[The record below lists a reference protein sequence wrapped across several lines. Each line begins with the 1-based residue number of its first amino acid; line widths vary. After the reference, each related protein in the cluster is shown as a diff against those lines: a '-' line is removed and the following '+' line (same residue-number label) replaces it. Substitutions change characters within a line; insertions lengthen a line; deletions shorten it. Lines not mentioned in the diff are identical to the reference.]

1 MTEGSLPAVPP
12 AIRKFNPGT
21 MQSDEAIVGQFVVR
35 HRELGIVLD
44 IVRANIDAN
53 SAQHVLL
60 VAPRGRGKTMLLARV
75 AAEIR
80 RDDALRSHFLPVRF
94 MEESQEIFGLADFWL
109 ETLFHLARETATD
122 HPILAAEL
130 RTTHAALAGRW
141 QDQALPDL
149 ARAAVMDAA
158 DRLDRRLV
166 LMIEN
171 LQSLCRTVEPDFGWQ
186 LRSVLQNVPE
196 IVLLASATT
205 RFQALDDA
213 REPFFEL
220 FRLVDLKPL
229 GTEDCARLW
238 QLARGEPIHASS
250 VRPLEI
256 LTGGS
261 PRLLVILAGFAGHL
275 SLRQLMEEL
284 VALIDQHTEYFRGHL
299 EVLPKGER
307 RVYVALIDLWTPSTA
322 NEVAARA
329 RMDIRAVSTMLGRL
343 IDRGIVVTDP
353 RGPNAPRKGRVYAA
367 AEPLYSIYYK
377 LRRERDEAAVVES
390 LVHFMVALYD
400 TWVFHRWERHLT
412 SELIDS
418 PALHAGVERA
428 LARLPESGLDVTAY
442 IKRRTLQQASE
453 NAAARRRLNAVIQ
466 LDREVEAGTKAH
478 EWRSILDAAAGFVA
492 ACGPGDY
499 PSREADEVHVARIR
513 TDAYQHL
520 GDYRKV
526 LEIGNDIVE
535 RYRHTRE
542 VFIEFQTAQV
552 LLNIAF
558 AHNNLREYSSSI
570 ATAVE
575 FLTRFE
581 QYADNAKPAL
591 LFAQAM
597 HIKASSHAALG
608 ETGVALG
615 ILDEIFERFGG
626 KSEPVMSTVLARV
639 LADKAELQRPSD
651 ERAAAATYD
660 AAAARLESAD
670 APGRSNLLENVYL
683 NRAFT
688 KAGLGDFT
696 GEIESY
702 RAFLSLIDAD
712 PAEPPYPCTFA
723 LVLLGLRLAELG
735 QVEQAA
741 VVADRL
747 SGQTQVVSG
756 HLRTF
761 LGWSIDCIAL
771 ITLAVSG
778 KMDDVPAGLQDVCAR
793 YRPGDD
799 VTTRLMIR
807 LVLNLLALGVPGR
820 DLIRALAIEP
830 EASNALAPLT
840 TALRLHLGE
849 SVRAP
854 AEVMQVAADVRAR
867 IDTHAA
873 KGSLTPF

>member
-1 MTEGSLPAVPP
+1 MTAGSLPAVPP

-21 MQSDEAIVGQFVVR
+21 MQSDEAFVGQFVVR

-44 IVRANIDAN
+44 IVRANIDAS

-60 VAPRGRGKTMLLARV
+60 VAPRGRGKTMLLARA
-75 AAEIR
+75 AAEMR
-80 RDDALRSHFLPVRF
+80 RDDTLRSHFLPVRF

-109 ETLFHLARETATD
+109 ETLFHVARETATD
-122 HPILAAEL
+122 HPTLAAEL

-149 ARAAVMDAA
+149 ARAAVLDAA
-158 DRLDRRLV
+158 DRLDRRFV
-166 LMIEN
+166 LMVEN

-186 LRSVLQNVPE
+186 LRSVLQTVPE

-205 RFQALDDA
+205 RFQALDDV

-322 NEVAARA
+322 SEVAARA

-353 RGPNAPRKGRVYAA
+353 RGPNAPRKGRLYAA

-390 LVHFMVALYD
+390 LIHFMVALYD
-400 TWVFHRWERHLT
+400 TWVFQRWEPRLT
-412 SELIDS
+412 SELVDS
-418 PALHAGVERA
+418 PALHAGVERVM
-428 LARLPESGLDVTAY
+428 ARLPESGLDVTAD
-442 IKRRTLQQASE
+442 IKRRALQQASD
-453 NAAARRRLNAVIQ
+453 NAAARRRLNALIQ

-492 ACGPGDY
+492 ACGPSDY
-499 PSREADEVHVARIR
+499 PSHEADEVRVARIR

-526 LEIGNDIVE
+526 IEIGNDIVE

-542 VFIEFQTAQV
+542 FFIEFQTAQV

-570 ATAVE
+570 TAAVE

-581 QYADNAKPAL
+581 HYADNTQSAH
-591 LFAQAM
+591 LFAQAL

-608 ETGVALG
+608 ETDVALG
-615 ILDEIFERFGG
+615 ILDEILERFGG

-660 AAAARLESAD
+660 AAAARLESAG
-670 APGRSNLLENVYL
+670 APGRSNLLENVFL

-712 PAEPPYPCTFA
+712 PAEPPYPCAFA

-741 VVADRL
+741 VVAGRL
-747 SGQTQVVSG
+747 SRQTQAASG

-771 ITLAVSG
+771 ITLAVTR
-778 KMDDVPAGLQDVCAR
+778 KMHDVPAGLQDVCAR

-867 IDTHAA
+867 IDAHAA

>member
-1 MTEGSLPAVPP
+1 
-12 AIRKFNPGT
+12 
-21 MQSDEAIVGQFVVR
+21 MQSDEAFVGQFVVR

-44 IVRANIDAN
+44 IVRANIDAS

-60 VAPRGRGKTMLLARV
+60 VAPRGRGKTMLLARA
-75 AAEIR
+75 AAEMR
-80 RDDALRSHFLPVRF
+80 RDDTLRSHFLPVRF
-94 MEESQEIFGLADFWL
+94 MEESQEIYGLADFWL
-109 ETLFHLARETATD
+109 ETLFHVARETVTD
-122 HPILAAEL
+122 HPTLAAEL

-149 ARAAVMDAA
+149 ARAAVLDAA
-158 DRLDRRLV
+158 DRLDRRFV
-166 LMIEN
+166 LMVEN

-186 LRSVLQNVPE
+186 LRSVLQTVPE

-205 RFQALDDA
+205 RFQALDDV

-322 NEVAARA
+322 SEVAARA

-353 RGPNAPRKGRVYAA
+353 RGPNAPRKGRLYAA

-400 TWVFHRWERHLT
+400 PWVFHRWERHLT

-428 LARLPESGLDVTAY
+428 LARLPESGLDVTAD
-442 IKRRTLQQASE
+442 IKRHALQQASD
-453 NAAARRRLNAVIQ
+453 NAAARRRLNALIQ

-478 EWRSILDAAAGFVA
+478 EWRSILDAAAGFAA
-492 ACGPGDY
+492 ACGPSDY
-499 PSREADEVHVARIR
+499 PSHEADEVRVARIR

-526 LEIGNDIVE
+526 IEIGNDIVE

-542 VFIEFQTAQV
+542 FFIEFQTAQV

-581 QYADNAKPAL
+581 QYADNTQSAH

-608 ETGVALG
+608 ETDVALG
-615 ILDEIFERFGG
+615 ILDEILERFGG
-626 KSEPVMSTVLARV
+626 RSEPVMSTVLARV

-660 AAAARLESAD
+660 AAAARLESAG
-670 APGRSNLLENVYL
+670 APGRSNLLENVFL

-712 PAEPPYPCTFA
+712 PAEPPYPCDFA

-741 VVADRL
+741 VVAGRL
-747 SGQTQVVSG
+747 SRQTQAASE

-771 ITLAVSG
+771 ITLAVTG
-778 KMDDVPAGLQDVCAR
+778 KMHDVPAGLQDVCAR

-807 LVLNLLALGVPGR
+807 LVLNLLALGVPSR

-830 EASNALAPLT
+830 EVSNALAPLT

-867 IDTHAA
+867 IDAHAA

>member
-60 VAPRGRGKTMLLARV
+60 VAPRGRGKTMLLARA
-75 AAEIR
+75 AAEMR
-80 RDDALRSHFLPVRF
+80 RDDTLRSHFLPVRF

-122 HPILAAEL
+122 HPTLAAEL

-186 LRSVLQNVPE
+186 LRSVLQTVPE

-400 TWVFHRWERHLT
+400 PWVFHRWERHLT

-581 QYADNAKPAL
+581 QYADNTQSAH

-597 HIKASSHAALG
+597 HIKASAYAALG
-608 ETGVALG
+608 ETDVALG

-660 AAAARLESAD
+660 AAATRLESAE
-670 APGRSNLLENVYL
+670 APGRSNLIENVYL

>member
-1 MTEGSLPAVPP
+1 MTAGSLPAVPP

-44 IVRANIDAN
+44 IVRANIDAS

-60 VAPRGRGKTMLLARV
+60 VAPRGRGKTMLLARA
-75 AAEIR
+75 AAEMR

-130 RTTHAALAGRW
+130 RATHAALAGRW
-141 QDQALPDL
+141 RDQALPDL
-149 ARAAVMDAA
+149 ARAAVLDAA

-166 LMIEN
+166 LMVEN
-171 LQSLCRTVEPDFGWQ
+171 LQSLCRAVEPDFGWQ
-186 LRSVLQNVPE
+186 LRSILQNVPE

-307 RVYVALIDLWTPSTA
+307 RVYVAVIDLWTPSTA
-322 NEVAARA
+322 SEVAARA

-353 RGPNAPRKGRVYAA
+353 RSPNAPRKGRVYAA

-428 LARLPESGLDVTAY
+428 LARLPESGVDIATDMKWRA
-442 IKRRTLQQASE
+442 LQHSSE
-453 NAAARRRLNAVIQ
+453 NAAARRRGNARIRLYQ
-466 LDREVEAGTKAH
+466 EAEAATKAH
-478 EWRSILDAAAGFVA
+478 AWQSLLDAADHFVA
-492 ACGPGDY
+492 ACGSGDY
-499 PSREADEVHVARIR
+499 PMRESDEVAVAHMR

-526 LEIGNDIVE
+526 IEIGNDIVE
-535 RYRHTRE
+535 RYLHTRD
-542 VFIEFQTAQV
+542 VIASLTAHI

-558 AHNNLREYSSSI
+558 AHHNLREYSISI

-581 QYADNAKPAL
+581 QYADNAKSPS
-591 LFAQAM
+591 LFAQGM
-597 HIKASSHAALG
+597 RIKASSHAALG
-608 ETGVALG
+608 ETDVALG
-615 ILDEIFERFGG
+615 ILDEILERFGG

-639 LADKAELQRPSD
+639 LLDKAELQRPSD

-670 APGRSNLLENVYL
+670 APGRSNLIEYVYL

-712 PAEPPYPCTFA
+712 PAEPPYPSTLA

-747 SGQTQVVSG
+747 SRRTQVASG

-771 ITLAVSG
+771 ISLAVSA

-820 DLIRALAIEP
+820 DLIGALAIEP
-830 EASNALAPLT
+830 GTSNALAPLT

-854 AEVMQVAADVRAR
+854 AEVMQVAADIRAR

>member
-1 MTEGSLPAVPP
+1 MTETSLPA
-12 AIRKFNPGT
+12 ASIRKFNPGT

-44 IVRANIDAN
+44 VVRANIDAS

-60 VAPRGRGKTMLLARV
+60 VAPRGRGKTMLLART

-80 RDDALRSHFLPVRF
+80 RDDVLRTHFLPVRF
-94 MEESQEIFGLADFWL
+94 MEESQEIFDLAGFWL
-109 ETLFHLARETATD
+109 ETLFHVARETATD
-122 HPILAAEL
+122 HPTLAAEL
-130 RTTHAALAGRW
+130 RATHTELAGRW

-149 ARAAVMDAA
+149 ARAAVLDAA
-158 DRLDRRLV
+158 DRLDCRLV
-166 LMIEN
+166 LMVEN
-171 LQSLCRTVEPDFGWQ
+171 LQSLCRAAGPDFGWQ
-186 LRSVLQNVPE
+186 LRNVLQTVPE
-196 IVLLASATT
+196 IMLLASATT

-238 QLARGEPIHASS
+238 RLARGEAIRTLS

-261 PRLLVILAGFAGHL
+261 PRLLIILAGFARHL

-329 RMDIRAVSTMLGRL
+329 RMDIRVVSTMLGRL
-343 IDRGIVVTDP
+343 IDRGVVVTDP
-353 RGPNAPRKGRVYAA
+353 GGPKAPRKRRVYAA

-390 LVHFMVALYD
+390 LIHFMVALYD
-400 TWVFHRWERHLT
+400 TWVFYRWERDLT
-412 SELIDS
+412 AELVDS

-428 LARLPESGLDVTAY
+428 LATRRPESVIDVATDM
-442 IKRRTLQQASE
+442 KWRTLEHSSKS
-453 NAAARRRLNAVIQ
+453 AAARRRFDALLR
-466 LDREVEAGTKAH
+466 LDQEIEAATKAH
-478 EWRSILDAAAGFVA
+478 AWQFLLDAADHFLA

-499 PSREADEVHVARIR
+499 PMRNQDEARIAQIR

-520 GDYRKV
+520 GDCRKV
-526 LEIGNDIVE
+526 IEVGNDIVE
-535 RYRHTRE
+535 RYRHTRN
-542 VFIEFQTAQV
+542 VYIAFKTAHV

-558 AHNNLREYSSSI
+558 AHNNLREYSTSI

-581 QYADNAKPAL
+581 QYADVAESAP

-597 HIKASSHAALG
+597 HIKASSYAAFG
-608 ETGVALG
+608 ETDVALG
-615 ILDEIFERFGG
+615 ILDEILQRFGG

-639 LADKAELQRPSD
+639 LAEKASLQRPSD
-651 ERAAAATYD
+651 IRAAAATYD
-660 AAAARLESAD
+660 AAATRLESAHARGYSD
-670 APGRSNLLENVYL
+670 LIEEVYL

-702 RAFLSLIDAD
+702 RAFLSLIDPD
-712 PAEPPYPCTFA
+712 PGKPSYSCTLA
-723 LVLLGLRLAELG
+723 LVLLALRLAELG
-735 QVEQAA
+735 QVEQSAVAA
-741 VVADRL
+741 GRL
-747 SGQTQVVSG
+747 SRQMQVVSED
-756 HLRTF
+756 LRAF
-761 LGWSIDCIAL
+761 VGWSIDCVAL
-771 ITLAVSG
+771 ISLAAGG
-778 KMDDVPAGLQDVCAR
+778 KMDDLRAGLRDVCAR
-793 YRPGDD
+793 YHPGDD
-799 VTTRLMIR
+799 LTTRLMIR
-807 LVLNLLALGVPGR
+807 VVLNLLVLGVPGR
-820 DLIRALAIEP
+820 DLIGALAIEP

-854 AEVMQVAADVRAR
+854 AEVMQVAADIRAR
-867 IDTHAA
+867 IDSHAA
-873 KGSLTPF
+873 KASLIPF

>member
-44 IVRANIDAN
+44 VVRANIDAN

-130 RTTHAALAGRW
+130 RTTHAELAGRW

-171 LQSLCRTVEPDFGWQ
+171 MQSLCRTVEPDFGWQ
-186 LRSVLQNVPE
+186 PRSVLQNVPE

-307 RVYVALIDLWTPSTA
+307 RVYVAVIDLWTPSTA
-322 NEVAARA
+322 SEVAARA

-343 IDRGIVVTDP
+343 IDRGIVVTEP
-353 RGPNAPRKGRVYAA
+353 VAPSAPRKRRLYAA

-390 LVHFMVALYD
+390 LIHFMVALYD

-428 LARLPESGLDVTAY
+428 LAMRLPESGLDVATDMKWRA
-442 IKRRTLQQASE
+442 LQHSSE
-453 NAAARRRLNAVIQ
+453 NAAARRRGNARIRLYQ
-466 LDREVEAGTKAH
+466 EVEAATKAH
-478 EWRSILDAAAGFVA
+478 AWQSLLDAADHFVA
-492 ACGPGDY
+492 ACGSGDY
-499 PSREADEVHVARIR
+499 PMRESDEVAVAHMR

-526 LEIGNDIVE
+526 IEIGNDIVE

-542 VFIEFQTAQV
+542 VFIAFQTAQV

-558 AHNNLREYSSSI
+558 AHHNLREYSTSI

-581 QYADNAKPAL
+581 QYADNAKSPP

-608 ETGVALG
+608 ETDMALG
-615 ILDEIFERFGG
+615 ILDEILLRFGG

-639 LADKAELQRPSD
+639 LAEKAELQRPSD

-660 AAAARLESAD
+660 AAATRLESAD
-670 APGRSNLLENVYL
+670 APGRSNLIENIYL

-702 RAFLSLIDAD
+702 RGFLSLIDAD
-712 PAEPPYPCTFA
+712 PAEPPYPRTLA

-747 SGQTQVVSG
+747 SRQTRVVSG

-771 ITLAVSG
+771 ISLAVSG
-778 KMDDVPAGLQDVCAR
+778 KMDDVPAGLEDVCAR
-793 YRPGDD
+793 ISSRRRHHDQTDDPSRPQ
-799 VTTRLMIR
+799 
-807 LVLNLLALGVPGR
+807 
-820 DLIRALAIEP
+820 
-830 EASNALAPLT
+830 
-840 TALRLHLGE
+840 
-849 SVRAP
+849 P
-854 AEVMQVAADVRAR
+854 ARAR
-867 IDTHAA
+867 SA
-873 KGSLTPF
+873 GP